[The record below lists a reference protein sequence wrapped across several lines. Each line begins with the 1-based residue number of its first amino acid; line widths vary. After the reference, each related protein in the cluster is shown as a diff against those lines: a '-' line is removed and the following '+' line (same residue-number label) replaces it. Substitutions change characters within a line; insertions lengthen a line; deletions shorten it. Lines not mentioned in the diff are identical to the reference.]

1 MRSRVAALLLA
12 LVGLL
17 GACGNQG
24 GSTPVACLGGARAYV
39 TALDDAPG
47 EVRLLGETPISECLA
62 ENQSGGDLTTV
73 GGTMV
78 EAATKLNAEARAE
91 PAGGAAF
98 ELGYLLGAA
107 ARGAESTE
115 GIHSDLIR
123 RLSVAA
129 RYSPNGEPLPPVFR
143 TAYRRGFDAGRADG

>member
-1 MRSRVAALLLA
+1 MRSRVAALFLA

-62 ENQSGGDLTTV
+62 ENQSGGDLATV
-73 GGTMV
+73 GGSMV
-78 EAATKLNAEARAE
+78 EAATKLNAEARTE
-91 PAGGAAF
+91 PGGGAV

-107 ARGAESTE
+107 ARGAERTE

-123 RLSVAA
+123 RLTVAA
-129 RYSPNGEPLPPVFR
+129 RYSPGGKPLPPAFR
-143 TAYRRGFDAGRADG
+143 TAYRRGFDAGRAGG